1 MKFKPLGARALVKEV
16 EPEQT
21 TESGIVLPDTAKEK
35 PQSAEVVAVGAHED
49 VKVSVGDVVIVR
61 KYSGTEVEFDGE
73 EHRIVDS
80 EDILGVVEG

>member
-21 TESGIVLPDTAKEK
+21 MESGIVLPDTAKEK

-49 VKVSVGDVVIVR
+49 IKVNVGDVVVLR
-61 KYSGTEVEFDGE
+61 KYAGTEVELDGE
-73 EHRIVDS
+73 EHRIVDA
-80 EDILGVVEG
+80 EDILGVVES